1 MRKAIIV
8 DDEKMIRIGIQKAIA
23 WEKLGIDEVSL
34 ASGSGEAL
42 EIIRAIKPH
51 IMICDINMPEMT
63 GLELI
68 SKVREIVP
76 EMKII
81 ILTGYDKF
89 EYVRDSLRLHVD
101 DFFLKPVDEEELE
114 MVIKKLVDKLDE
126 EEKIQK
132 MKNIDSV
139 SGQLQMEA
147 FMRLHMARKVSREE
161 LQQFCLQYQLPD
173 KQKMKIVI
181 IVPPIKKIKPDEI
194 SLMEYEVKEICMG
207 LIQRFE
213 GEILFSD
220 VDRNTVLVLKRD
232 SESGKFSKRL
242 RQISS
247 VLEME
252 FSETSQ
258 IYTGETVDDWWLL
271 PASYKDAKELQKE
284 SHSFEL
290 KKVKEIE
297 ANSRFKKWEEYV
309 NLFRKELL
317 LHADQISEAMAMY
330 AHFVDTAKAWN
341 VSSEIL
347 AGNCFDIVSGLYYKA
362 FDKHEMG
369 QKSPLEMFL
378 ISIKNA
384 EKDDMFLLTRDFIER
399 LLNQEGQ
406 MEEGIV
412 SQAKAY
418 IHEHLTE
425 NISVASIASELYVTP
440 NYFSRLFKSVTGEG
454 CNDYIVRKRIE
465 KAQNML
471 VSTNMK
477 AGKIAVIVG
486 YNDANYFSLAF
497 KKHTGYSP
505 TQYRERMRMKE
516 K

>member
-1 MRKAIIV
+1 
-8 DDEKMIRIGIQKAIA
+8 
-23 WEKLGIDEVSL
+23 
-34 ASGSGEAL
+34 
-42 EIIRAIKPH
+42 
-51 IMICDINMPEMT
+51 
-63 GLELI
+63 
-68 SKVREIVP
+68 
-76 EMKII
+76 
-81 ILTGYDKF
+81 
-89 EYVRDSLRLHVD
+89 
-101 DFFLKPVDEEELE
+101 
-114 MVIKKLVDKLDE
+114 
-126 EEKIQK
+126 
-132 MKNIDSV
+132 
-139 SGQLQMEA
+139 
-147 FMRLHMARKVSREE
+147 
-161 LQQFCLQYQLPD
+161 
-173 KQKMKIVI
+173 
-181 IVPPIKKIKPDEI
+181 
-194 SLMEYEVKEICMG
+194 
-207 LIQRFE
+207 
-213 GEILFSD
+213 
-220 VDRNTVLVLKRD
+220 
-232 SESGKFSKRL
+232 
-242 RQISS
+242 
-247 VLEME
+247 
-252 FSETSQ
+252 
-258 IYTGETVDDWWLL
+258 
-271 PASYKDAKELQKE
+271 
-284 SHSFEL
+284 
-290 KKVKEIE
+290 
-297 ANSRFKKWEEYV
+297 
-309 NLFRKELL
+309 
-317 LHADQISEAMAMY
+317 
-330 AHFVDTAKAWN
+330 
-341 VSSEIL
+341 
-347 AGNCFDIVSGLYYKA
+347 
-362 FDKHEMG
+362 MG